1 MIEKEIET
9 LTYRI
14 FDSDGNLVVFY
25 DKGSN
30 HHDIGVVKNLLY
42 NGNQQLHVKD
52 SIFINDE
59 EIRKEQIQNVIS
71 FVHLDDYGEKH
82 VKIAIDIEKSK
93 NIIFLYSDLPI
104 PVNKGIKDCE
114 SPYYTIKEKEDT
126 IPKENKDVT
135 SEKIDDTLR
144 KVIKVDAINEN
155 TDEDEDDEN
164 TYVSELEK
172 VKARKARI
180 IPFIFKSV
188 KHTFSILSLIL
199 IYTYI
204 HMFILALGCSV
215 NGTTFI
221 LRQFIG
227 NHVISDSLGL
237 IIGLGVGYFVYN
249 SIITRLLIICLQY
262 IHRNELHNIT
272 IDVTPDW
279 LHEDAKSER
288 VLDELNRIV
297 EFENEPYVAHR
308 LYEYID
314 LEQSTT
320 SQFTIEHA
328 REGKIKESLYS
339 PIGQDEDLSP
349 KHRVMA
355 NRVISDELT
364 LFDVKKIQSVIKEYR
379 KTKENIEYQREF
391 YKYDKLFAE
400 KQHES
405 ESKFVE
411 EFEKIN
417 KELEYYYQEL
427 EDLKQEKMKDI
438 EKKIS

>member
-1 MIEKEIET
+1 MVKKEIES
-9 LTYRI
+9 LMYRI
-14 FDSDGNLVVFY
+14 FDSDDNLVV
-25 DKGSN
+25 
-30 HHDIGVVKNLLY
+30 LY
-42 NGNQQLHVKD
+42 NEDSNYRGIRMHKSSLYKEEQQLHVKD

-59 EIRKEQIQNVIS
+59 KIEKERIQDITS
-71 FVHLDDYGEKH
+71 FVYFDTYGKTH
-82 VKIAIDIEKSK
+82 VKIAIDIEAP
-93 NIIFLYSDLPI
+93 NGIICIYSDLPI
-104 PVNKGIKDCE
+104 NKDIEDCK
-114 SPYYTIKEKEDT
+114 SPYYTIKEKSDVT
-126 IPKENKDVT
+126 PKENKNIK
-135 SEKIDDTLR
+135 SEEIDDTLR
-144 KVIKVDAINEN
+144 KVIKVSAINEN
-155 TDEDEDDEN
+155 ADKDEDDEN
-164 TYVSELEK
+164 KYVSDLEK

-180 IPFIFKSV
+180 VPFIFESV
-188 KHTFSILSLIL
+188 KDTFSILTLIL

-221 LRQFIG
+221 LRHLIG

-272 IDVTPDW
+272 VNVTPDW
-279 LHEDAKSER
+279 LHVETKAER

-297 EFENEPYVAHR
+297 EFENEPHVAHR

-314 LEQSTT
+314 LEQSTS
-320 SQFTIEHA
+320 SQFTIEHT
-328 REGKIKESLYS
+328 REGKIKESLYT
-339 PIGQDEDLSP
+339 PNEQDEDLSP

-364 LFDVKKIQSVIKEYR
+364 LFDVKKIQSVIKEYH

-391 YKYDKLFAE
+391 HKYDKLFAE
-400 KQHES
+400 KQYES

-417 KELEYYYQEL
+417 NELEYYYQEL
-427 EDLKQEKMKDI
+427 EDLKQEKMRDT

>member
-1 MIEKEIET
+1 MVEKEIET

-30 HHDIGVVKNLLY
+30 HHDIGVVKNLFY

-52 SIFINDE
+52 SIFINGE

-82 VKIAIDIEKSK
+82 VKIAIDIEKPK
-93 NIIFLYSDLPI
+93 NIICLYSDLPI

-172 VKARKARI
+172 VKARKNRI
-180 IPFIFKSV
+180 TPFIFKSL
-188 KHTFSILSLIL
+188 KHSFSILTLIL

-204 HMFILALGCSV
+204 HMFILALEFSV
-215 NGTTFI
+215 IGTTFI

-227 NHVISDSLGL
+227 DHVISEFLAF
-237 IIGLGVGYFVYN
+237 IIGLGVGYFIYN
-249 SIITRLLIICLQY
+249 NIITRLLIVCLQY
-262 IHRNELHNIT
+262 IHRNKLHNIN
-272 IDVTPDW
+272 VNVMPDW
-279 LHEDAKSER
+279 LHEETKKER

-314 LEQSTT
+314 LEQSTA
-320 SQFTIEHA
+320 SQFTIEHV

-339 PIGQDEDLSP
+339 PNEQDEDLSP

-364 LFDVKKIQSVIKEYR
+364 LFDVKKIQSVIKEYH
-379 KTKENIEYQREF
+379 KTKEKIEYQRDF

-400 KQHES
+400 KQYES

-411 EFEKIN
+411 EFERIN
-417 KELEYYYQEL
+417 DELEYYYQEL